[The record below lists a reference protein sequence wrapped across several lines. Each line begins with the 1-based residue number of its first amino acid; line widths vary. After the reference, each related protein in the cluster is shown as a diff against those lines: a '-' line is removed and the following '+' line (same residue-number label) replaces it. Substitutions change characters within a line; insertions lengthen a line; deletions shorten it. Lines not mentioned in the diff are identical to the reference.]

1 MSDLYGSESERINSL
16 IGSNKQ
22 LQLDNLGTMLD
33 EEQQQNLAG
42 WKEKADEY
50 AHKYSALAEG
60 GGAELAGALGLEG
73 AFKTAKKIKGLYDNV
88 QERKSAIQRRQQAQ
102 KESNLKEDGNL
113 NDDPEGFPTAEEA
126 QSETTQLR
134 NSLSD
139 RFNTQSQPSGSK
151 DIFSNPQEL
160 ETPEAQAELF
170 GREATPFGGSRPP
183 PARAAEAPR
192 QEVADEDISE
202 IQPAEESG
210 ATFSTQISSAVDTE
224 TALSRTVSSQ
234 NIGDS
239 TIRTNNFPNENTLKG
254 REFADSESGGEVR
267 SSIVISED
275 PNINPFAIT
284 ATKPLETQEAEQSGN
299 SSLEGGQLL
308 DKSVNTAQETLNDGK
323 SFLQNTFSKLQA
335 KGQSIREGFQN
346 VKNTVSSVGDE
357 VGQQV
362 GTVGEAA
369 ANVGEKVGEEAGADV
384 GSVGEDLAGMAT
396 TDAILGGI
404 PLLGEAA
411 LGITGLVS
419 IGEGLYH
426 LFHHSSKPPPP
437 PNLPQVHLAASNP
450 SAGLTQKFSMSLP
463 SLDSSAEPSASTMSF

>member
-16 IGSNKQ
+16 ISSNKQ
-22 LQLDNLGTMLD
+22 LQLDNLGTMLN

-73 AFKTAKKIKGLYDNV
+73 AFKTAKKLKGLYDNV

-102 KESNLKEDGNL
+102 KESNLKEESNL

-134 NSLSD
+134 NSLSE
-139 RFNTQSQPSGSK
+139 RFSTQSQPK

-170 GREATPFGGSRPP
+170 GSRPP
-183 PARAAEAPR
+183 PARAAPSP
-192 QEVADEDISE
+192 EVPPDEDISE
-202 IQPAEESG
+202 IQPAEEPG
-210 ATFSTQISSAVDTE
+210 ATFSTQISSAVDTQ

-234 NIGDS
+234 NIGES
-239 TIRTNNFPNENTLKG
+239 TVRTNNFPSDNTLKG

-267 SSIVISED
+267 SSIVISDD

-299 SSLEGGQLL
+299 SSLEQGGKVL

-323 SFLQNTFSKLQA
+323 SFLQNTVSNLQA
-335 KGQSIREGFQN
+335 RGQSIREGFQN
-346 VKNTVSSVGDE
+346 VKNAVSSVGDE

-362 GTVGEAA
+362 GETA
-369 ANVGEKVGEEAGADV
+369 ANVGAKVGAEAGADV
-384 GSVGEDLAGMAT
+384 GADLAGMAT
-396 TDAILGGI
+396 GDAILGGI

-411 LGITGLVS
+411 LGISGLVS

-437 PNLPQVHLAASNP
+437 PKLPQVHLAASNP

>member
-139 RFNTQSQPSGSK
+139 RFNTQSQPK

-183 PARAAEAPR
+183 PARAAPEAPA
-192 QEVADEDISE
+192 ADEDISE
-202 IQPAEESG
+202 IQPAEEPG

-267 SSIVISED
+267 SSIVISDD

-299 SSLEGGQLL
+299 SSLEGGQAL
-308 DKSVNTAQETLNDGK
+308 DKSVNMAQETLNDGK

-362 GTVGEAA
+362 GKTA
-369 ANVGEKVGEEAGADV
+369 ANIGEKVGEEAGVDV
-384 GSVGEDLAGMAT
+384 GTDLAGMAT
-396 TDAILGGI
+396 ADAVLGGI

-411 LGITGLVS
+411 LGISGLVS

-437 PNLPQVHLAASNP
+437 PNLPQIHIAASNP

>member
-139 RFNTQSQPSGSK
+139 RFNTQSQPK

-170 GREATPFGGSRPP
+170 GSDSGAIPFGEATPSGGSRPP
-183 PARAAEAPR
+183 PARAAPR

-202 IQPAEESG
+202 IQPAEEPG

-267 SSIVISED
+267 SSIVISDD

-299 SSLEGGQLL
+299 SSLEGGQVL

-335 KGQSIREGFQN
+335 RGQSIREGFQN

-362 GTVGEAA
+362 GKTA
-369 ANVGEKVGEEAGADV
+369 ANVGEKVGEEAGAN
-384 GSVGEDLAGMAT
+384 VGEDLAGMAT